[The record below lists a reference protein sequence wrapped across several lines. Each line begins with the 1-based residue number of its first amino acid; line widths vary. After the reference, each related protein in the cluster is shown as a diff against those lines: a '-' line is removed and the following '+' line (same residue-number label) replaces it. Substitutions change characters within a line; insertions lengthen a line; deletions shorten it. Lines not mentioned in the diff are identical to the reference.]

1 MYKFTLKIFYL
12 ILYSGD
18 RRIVVGGKI
27 YYFLYLAI
35 FGYSVEESYYIPE
48 LISCC
53 VYKHNG
59 DGTSKDYY
67 TSSFL
72 VCW

>member
-1 MYKFTLKIFYL
+1 MYKFALKIFHL

-18 RRIVVGGKI
+18 RRTVVEGKI
-27 YYFLYLAI
+27 YYFLDLAI
-35 FGYSVEESYYIPE
+35 FGFSVEESYYIPE

-53 VYKHNG
+53 IYKHNG
-59 DGTSKDYY
+59 DGTSKDYNI
-67 TSSFL
+67 SSFL

>member
-18 RRIVVGGKI
+18 RRTVVGGEI

-35 FGYSVEESYYIPE
+35 FGFPVEESYCIPE

-53 VYKHNG
+53 IYKHNG
-59 DGTSKDYY
+59 DVTSKDYIA
-67 TSSFL
+67 SFL